1 MDHALKLHLDNSQDT
16 RKFVLVF
23 FFPSAGL
30 NSMGMSKYQFA

>member
-23 FFPSAGL
+23 FPSAGL
-30 NSMGMSKYQFA
+30 NSMGMLKYQFA